1 MFIRF
6 VELRVQPDRMEGFE
20 RFYSTRVAPALKDTA
35 GCLFA
40 GLLSSPE
47 HPSECVSMTLW
58 DSPDAASR
66 YEDSGLFATLFDEAD
81 QFMWKSAE
89 WRIRLA
95 DDLTLQ
101 YEPAPEPPVVEAFPV
116 EMDQGDETVGL
127 ASANMYVR
135 IVSGRVVPGQLDD
148 LVTAYE
154 TEVAPAL
161 LETDGC
167 RYVYLARGF
176 EDPEEVLSI
185 TLWDSRAKAEEY
197 EQRGKFETLL
207 RKVSP
212 MLASGIQWQM
222 TLEQSRKSLETA
234 SDDGHVEGFQ
244 IVTSETFR

>member
-6 VELRVQPDRMEGFE
+6 VELRIQPDRLEEFEGFYAS
-20 RFYSTRVAPALKDTA
+20 RIAPALKNTT

-58 DSPDAASR
+58 ESPKAASR
-66 YEDSGLFATLFDEAD
+66 YEDSGLYDTLVDEVD
-81 QFMWKSAE
+81 QYMWRSAE

-101 YEPAPEPPVVEAFPV
+101 YEPAPVPPVVEAFPV
-116 EMDQGDETVGL
+116 EMDKGDETIGH

-135 IVSGRVVPGQLDD
+135 IVSGRVVPGQLDNF
-148 LVTAYE
+148 VAVYE
-154 TEVAPAL
+154 EEVAPEL
-161 LETDGC
+161 LKTDGC

-176 EDPEEVLSI
+176 EDAEQLLSI
-185 TLWDSRAKAEEY
+185 TLWDSQAKAERY
-197 EQRGKFETLL
+197 EKHGKFETLL

-212 MLASGIQWQM
+212 MLASGLQWQM
-222 TLEQSRKSLETA
+222 TLNQSRKSLEAA

-244 IVTSETFR
+244 VVTSETFR

>member
-6 VELRVQPDRMEGFE
+6 VDLRVQPDKMEEFE
-20 RFYSTRVAPALKDTA
+20 AFYASRIAPALKETD

-40 GLLSSPE
+40 GLLSNPE
-47 HPSECVSMTLW
+47 RPSDCVSMTFW
-58 DSPDAASR
+58 DSPGAAHR

-81 QFMWKSAE
+81 QYMWRSAE
-89 WRIRLA
+89 WRIRLS

-101 YEPAPEPPVVEAFPV
+101 YEHAPSPPSVEAFPV
-116 EMDQGDETVGL
+116 EMDKGDETMGH
-127 ASANMYVR
+127 ASTNMYVR
-135 IVSGRVVPGQLDD
+135 IVSGRVLSGKLDD
-148 LVTAYE
+148 LVTVYE
-154 TEVAPAL
+154 NEVAPTL

-176 EDPEEVLSI
+176 EDADQVLSI
-185 TLWDSRAKAEEY
+185 TLWDSRTKAEEY
-197 EQRGKFETLL
+197 EQHGKFETLL

-222 TLEQSRKSLETA
+222 TLNSSRKSLESA

-244 IVTSETFR
+244 IVTSEAFR